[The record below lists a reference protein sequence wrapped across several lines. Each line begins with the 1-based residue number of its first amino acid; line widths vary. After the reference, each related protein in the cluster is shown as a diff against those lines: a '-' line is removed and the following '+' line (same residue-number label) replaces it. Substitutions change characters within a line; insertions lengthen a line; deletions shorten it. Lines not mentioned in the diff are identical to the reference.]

1 MNLRTILE
9 AADAKDPKGQ
19 IKKILAALEGKKG
32 TADSE
37 WNHAV
42 NALVGGKGKPCP
54 ACHGR
59 RGGMNRPICSRC
71 KDVGRL
77 FSPEEDRQI
86 GSARKEL
93 DLKKLR
99 AHYAATK
106 EALTAARAAD
116 PKSPA
121 IDMLTGDLAEIER
134 DGKNAAARKV

>member
-9 AADAKDPKGQ
+9 AADAKDPKSQ

-32 TADSE
+32 AADSE

-42 NALVGGKGKPCP
+42 NDLDKSKGKPCP
-54 ACHGR
+54 ACHGK
-59 RGGMNRPICSRC
+59 RGGINRPVCARC
-71 KDVGRL
+71 GDRGRL
-77 FSPEEDRQI
+77 FSPEEDRQLKAEKK
-86 GSARKEL
+86 GL

-134 DGKNAAARKV
+134 DGKNASARKV